1 MDETETRPKTKWEAR
16 IQQWKKSWELYKENK
31 IGLVG
36 IAILVFFLVFALL
49 GFVVPRIDP
58 IYNPMTGFDPDVVSV
73 SPPSRVHL
81 LGTDFWG
88 RDILSQLMQGA
99 QIAFMIGI
107 TAALVSVAIGTTV
120 GLVSGYYGGAT
131 DTLLMR
137 LVDIVLTLPFLPLII
152 VVSAAIGRQSIWVLV
167 LIIALLSW
175 AGISRV
181 IRSQTLSLKELPF
194 VEAARVAGAS
204 DARIIFRHIGPNVL
218 PLSFLYM
225 SFLVLGAILTE
236 AGISYLGLGDPTKVS
251 WGIMLQWCKTTGN
264 TFTWYWMLPPG
275 LCITMMTLSFYLVGR
290 AVDEIVNPRLRKR

>member
-1 MDETETRPKTKWEAR
+1 MEEQKPRTKWEAR
-16 IQQWKKSWELYKENK
+16 IQQWKKSWEMYKENK

-36 IAILVFFLVFALL
+36 IGLLVFFFVFAVL
-49 GFVVPRIDP
+49 GFVMPHIDP
-58 IYNPMTGFDPDVVSV
+58 IYHPMTGFDPFIVSK
-73 SPPSRVHL
+73 SPPSITHL

-88 RDILSQLMQGA
+88 RDIMSQLMSGA
-99 QIAFMIGI
+99 QIAFLIGL
-107 TAALVSVAIGTTV
+107 TAAVVAVAIGTTV
-120 GLVSGYYGGAT
+120 GLVSGYYGGTT

-137 LVDIVLTLPFLPLII
+137 TVDIVLTLPFLPLII
-152 VVSAAIGRQSIWVLV
+152 VVSAAVGKQSIWVLV

-175 AGISRV
+175 GGISRV
-181 IRSQTLSLKELPF
+181 IRSQTLSLKQRPF
-194 VEAARVAGAS
+194 VEAARVAGAT

-236 AGISYLGLGDPTKVS
+236 AGVSYLGLGDPTRVS
-251 WGIMLQWCKTTGN
+251 WGIMLQWCRTTGS

-275 LCITMMTLSFYLVGR
+275 LCITLMTLSFYLIGR

>member
-1 MDETETRPKTKWEAR
+1 MDEKKPTTKWEAR
-16 IQQWKKSWELYKENK
+16 IQQWKKNWEMYKENR

-36 IAILVFFLVFALL
+36 IGMLVFFFVFAML
-49 GFVVPRIDP
+49 GFVMPHIDP
-58 IYNPMTGFDPDVVSV
+58 IYHPMTGFDPYIVSK
-73 SPPSRVHL
+73 SPPSITHL

-88 RDILSQLMQGA
+88 RDIMSQLMSGA
-99 QIAFMIGI
+99 QIAFLIGL
-107 TAALVSVAIGTTV
+107 TAAVVAVAIGTTV

-137 LVDIVLTLPFLPLII
+137 TVDIVLTLPFLPLII
-152 VVSAAIGRQSIWVLV
+152 VVSAAVGKQSIWVLV

-175 AGISRV
+175 GGISRV
-181 IRSQTLSLKELPF
+181 IRSQTLSLKQRPF
-194 VEAARVAGAS
+194 VEAARVAGAT

-236 AGISYLGLGDPTKVS
+236 AGVSYLGLGDPTRVS
-251 WGIMLQWCKTTGN
+251 WGIMLQWCRTTGS

-275 LCITMMTLSFYLVGR
+275 LCITMMTLSFYLIGR